1 MMKDKKWNKT
11 RIDQKKNKVRRMK
24 EEEGEEETE

>member
-1 MMKDKKWNKT
+1 MKDKKWNKT